1 MYFTRRRFLT
11 VSGTTL
17 SAGLPI
23 FSAHGAALS
32 GRQAINKS
40 GQLRMLSQRILK
52 AYAQLG
58 LGLMPKESMNVLSRS
73 VMMANGNLVDLR
85 GAATGD
91 SARATLVAV
100 EKAWAELRDMVSVSP
115 NKSDATVI
123 AKLGDDLLGEA
134 DKMTRLFE
142 SAVGTEIAKMVSLA
156 GRQRMLS
163 QKVARHYF
171 FAAWGAADKS
181 EKLAFDKARAEF
193 SVALETLKGFPKNSE
208 VIQNRLTMLG
218 EQWGFMLAAFTPEK
232 MGTYHPAG
240 ARHVATA
247 SENILELADELTLF
261 YENLKV

>member
-1 MYFTRRRFLT
+1 MHFSRRRFLT
-11 VSGTTL
+11 ACGTTFT
-17 SAGLPI
+17 AALPI
-23 FSAHGAALS
+23 FSAHGAVLS
-32 GRQAINKS
+32 GRQIINKS

-73 VMMANGNLVDLR
+73 VMMANGNLVLLR
-85 GAATGD
+85 SAVASD
-91 SARATLVAV
+91 STKASLVTV

-123 AKLGDDLLGEA
+123 AKLGDDMLVEA

-142 SAVGTEIAKMVSLA
+142 SAVGTDIAKMVSLA

-171 FAAWGAADKS
+171 FAAWGATDKT
-181 EKLAFDKARAEF
+181 EKPALDKARVEF
-193 SVALETLKGFPKNSE
+193 SVALETLKAFAHNSE
-208 VIQNRLTMLG
+208 VIQNRLAMLG
-218 EQWGFMLAAFTPEK
+218 EQWGFMLAAFAPEK
-232 MGTYHPAG
+232 MGAYNPAG

>member
-17 SAGLPI
+17 TAGFPI
-23 FSAHGAALS
+23 FGAHGAVLS
-32 GRQAINKS
+32 GSQVINKS

-58 LGLMPKESMNVLSRS
+58 LELMPKESMNVLSRS

-85 GAATGD
+85 SAATGD
-91 SARATLVAV
+91 STKATLVTV
-100 EKAWAELRDMVSVSP
+100 EKAWAALRDMVSVSP

-123 AKLGDDLLGEA
+123 AKLGDALLVEA

-171 FAAWGAADKS
+171 FAAWGAADKT
-181 EKLAFDKARAEF
+181 EKPALDKARVEF
-193 SVALETLKGFPKNSE
+193 STALETLKAFPKNSE

-218 EQWGFMLAAFTPEK
+218 EQWGFMLAAFAPEK
-232 MGTYHPAG
+232 MGAYNPSG